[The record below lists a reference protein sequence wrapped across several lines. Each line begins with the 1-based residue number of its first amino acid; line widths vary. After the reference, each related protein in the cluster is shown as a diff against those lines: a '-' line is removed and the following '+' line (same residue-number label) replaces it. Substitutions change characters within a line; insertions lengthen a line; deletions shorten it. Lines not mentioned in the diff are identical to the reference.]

1 MISSENKKYK
11 KIEPKRIFDEMA
23 ELGLLEDLLEM
34 RLKKNME
41 NDSKFKADVINILF
55 KKSEDVVPL
64 VEMLYLESLS
74 EDLSYF
80 LEFTKLWRNQKH

>member
-1 MISSENKKYK
+1 MLSKENKKYK

-34 RLKKNME
+34 RLKANLE
-41 NDSKFKADVINILF
+41 NDSNFKTDIINILF
-55 KKSEDVVPL
+55 KKSENVVPL

>member
-1 MISSENKKYK
+1 MLNEENKKYR
-11 KIEPKRIFDEMA
+11 KIEPKRIFEEMA

-34 RLKKNME
+34 RLKENIE
-41 NDSKFKADVINILF
+41 NDSEFKADVINILF
-55 KKSEDVVPL
+55 KKSKDIVPL

-80 LEFTKLWRNQKH
+80 LEFTKLWRNQQH